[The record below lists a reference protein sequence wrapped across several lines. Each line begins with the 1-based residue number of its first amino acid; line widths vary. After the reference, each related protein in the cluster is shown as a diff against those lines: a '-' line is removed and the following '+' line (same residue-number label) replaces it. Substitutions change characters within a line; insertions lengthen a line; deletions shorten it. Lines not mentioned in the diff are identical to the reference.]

1 MTISDFPLLTRSK
14 RVSPK
19 TLDVLKRIDTVIAHR
34 DKTTEALAKE
44 IGEAELAALPQVVE
58 EACGPAH
65 PELAKVL
72 HKIAVLYHATYQ
84 IEKAKVTYRKAVSCA
99 QEAFPLPTLE
109 MGLLLNNFGRLMY
122 EQKSYVEAEDLYL
135 RALEVLKQA
144 VGPQHRKLSTP
155 MSNLSELYQEIGEH
169 DLSRIY
175 LQDTIALLEQ
185 NLGPN
190 HRKVIQAKERLA
202 VLKQ

>member
-1 MTISDFPLLTRSK
+1 MTISDFPVLTRSK

-19 TLDVLKRIDTVIAHR
+19 TLDILKRIDTVIANR
-34 DKTTEALAKE
+34 DKTTEALAAE

-65 PELAKVL
+65 PELAKAL
-72 HKIAVLYHATYQ
+72 HKIAILYHATYRV
-84 IEKAKVTYRKAVSCA
+84 EKAKATYRKALTCA
-99 QEAFPLPTLE
+99 EEAFPLPTLE
-109 MGLLLNNFGRLMY
+109 VGLLLNNFGRLMY
-122 EQKSYVEAEDLYL
+122 EQKSFVEAEDLFA
-135 RALEVLKQA
+135 RALDTLKQA
-144 VGPQHRKLSTP
+144 VGPQHRKLATP

-175 LQDTIALLEQ
+175 LRDMISLLEQ